1 MTDLSQSIAPDIPG
15 VDSIFLTEH
24 NEVDL
29 KCSLDERSKN
39 GELLEYLENRR
50 NVFLNEKMLSIYQG
64 GRILVGIVLR
74 NDYKLCDVIFD
85 LSNSEKQS
93 VLSNFTW
100 EGQYQVLVTKENN
113 YLEVYNE
120 TRELNSLVNLDDG
133 SYINLIGVYNLEDL
147 KSKMY
152 IFQCSIVIKPQ
163 YWNDLLNF
171 DILIKYHQND
181 DTLSVG
187 EDTTGIYDEFGNN
200 RILFGDTLV
209 LNEVSNSEIFS
220 YSLSKPIFI
229 KVPLTIS
236 NYFLQ
241 ESSQILFIE
250 VLNIGESFDSII
262 IRDIF
267 SHNLKLNGNSPLALP
282 FTLNSN
288 QSLGCSLIR
297 VNNKKTFKSN
307 KNSDEKNGDGGSS
320 FLPVIIPIFIKWE
333 STKPNSKLIL
343 TQFAL
348 QINFDQKVK
357 IFHIRDEQKSTNVDI
372 CKHDQNNNH
381 KHVDNVNPSSSSSA
395 TSSSSSSSSASSYLF
410 SPSSPH
416 GSAQSIHSP
425 FTQEICYSSKLNSDE
440 NSSSLNNNNSNSQ
453 VEPNNHFNSI
463 LSDENDFES
472 EQSPNFKATC
482 TFDQI
487 SKYPGETVYLLIEV
501 FPHEKDKS
509 LNLLVTVEYDQTSP
523 IVPLYVSMP
532 INYFPE
538 SESSS
543 SPSSVYEH
551 PALLY
556 PIKICYPGI
565 YRCPSINIYDFD
577 TRANYSIKRLPLLV
591 CESLS
596 K

>member
-1 MTDLSQSIAPDIPG
+1 MTNLSEGKAPDGPG
-15 VDSIFLTEH
+15 VECIFLTEYY
-24 NEVDL
+24 EADL
-29 KCSLDERSKN
+29 KCSLDEMSKSD
-39 GELLEYLENRR
+39 ELLEEYLENRR
-50 NVFLNEKMLSIYQG
+50 SVFMNEKMLSIYQG
-64 GRILVGIVLR
+64 GRILVGIVLKSE
-74 NDYKLCDVIFD
+74 YKLCDVIFD

-113 YLEVYNE
+113 YLEIYNE

-133 SYINLIGVYNLEDL
+133 SYINLVGAYNLEGL
-147 KSKMY
+147 NSKMY
-152 IFQCSIVIKPQ
+152 IFQCSIIIKPQ

-181 DTLSVG
+181 GTLSAG
-187 EDTTGIYDEFGNN
+187 EDITGIYDEFGNN
-200 RILFGDTLV
+200 RVLFGDILV

-267 SHNLKLNGNSPLALP
+267 SHNLKLNGNSPLDLP

-297 VNNKKTFKSN
+297 VNNKKTFKPS
-307 KNSDEKNGDGGSS
+307 KNSDEKNGDGPS

-357 IFHIRDEQKSTNVDI
+357 IFHIGDEYKSSNTDI
-372 CKHDQNNNH
+372 SKQDQNNN
-381 KHVDNVNPSSSSSA
+381 VDNVNSSSLSSSSSA
-395 TSSSSSSSSASSYLF
+395 ASSSSAVSSSSSYLF

-416 GSAQSIHSP
+416 DSAQSIHSP
-425 FTQEICYSSKLNSDE
+425 FTQEICYSSKLNHDE
-440 NSSSLNNNNSNSQ
+440 NSNTPNHNHQ
-453 VEPNNHFNSI
+453 FEPNNNLNSI
-463 LSDENDFES
+463 LSDNDLENEP
-472 EQSPNFKATC
+472 SPNFKATC
-482 TFDQI
+482 TFDRI

-501 FPHEKDKS
+501 FPHETDKS
-509 LNLLVTVEYDQTSP
+509 LNLLVTVEYNQTSP
-523 IVPLYVSMP
+523 IVPVHVSMP

-565 YRCPSINIYDFD
+565 YKCPSINIYDFD
-577 TRANYSIKRLPLLV
+577 TKTNYSIKRLPLLV

-596 K
+596 KEHL